1 MRKHY
6 FSNRAGF
13 FGTFAAYGVV
23 AAITTI
29 VVRGLPLL
37 DPSNLFR
44 LAMVVLLLTAMRSAS
59 ERVHAVILGVSA
71 SLLVVFIS
79 LFHFRLE

>member
-1 MRKHY
+1 
-6 FSNRAGF
+6 
-13 FGTFAAYGVV
+13 
-23 AAITTI
+23 

-44 LAMVVLLLTAMRSAS
+44 LAMVVLLLTAMRSTS
-59 ERVHAVILGVSA
+59 ERVHAVILVVSA